1 VAERWFYLCNDDGR
15 LPTFMHP
22 VILGAEERW
31 KWGLPQELHT
41 HLKSLLEALQK
52 LRDHGLTAAGVVVAF
67 HWWWVL
73 PLADRRLRL
82 NEMTPE
88 ASVESSRMASA
99 TLSTDE
105 LLQRLKGMVG
115 NADYSIVVLMCPEQ
129 GYMSLVCPLF
139 FVFCFWFF
147 IFISVL
153 HSRPLDRGS
162 EASGPP
168 DPRF

>member
-1 VAERWFYLCNDDGR
+1 
-15 LPTFMHP
+15 MHP

-31 KWGLPQELHT
+31 KWGLPRELHT

-52 LRDHGLTAAGVVVAF
+52 LQNHDLTAAGVVVAF
-67 HWWWVL
+67 HRRWVL
-73 PLADRRLRL
+73 PLADRRLGL
-82 NEMTPE
+82 DEMTPE

-129 GYMSLVCPLF
+129 GYESLVSPLF
-139 FVFCFWFF
+139 FVFVFGFF
-147 IFISVL
+147 FSSQSYILVPSTGAPGL
-153 HSRPLDRGS
+153 LDRPTPDS
-162 EASGPP
+162 SG
-168 DPRF
+168 RGG